1 MGHLATVTMDA
12 IIAAIP
18 KMRSSSLWQ
27 DAFKRLKKDK
37 IAMTCLAVIVFYTLL
52 ALLASLGIIAADYA
66 QTSPESFSPPSAGH
80 WFGTDMFGR
89 DVFVRT
95 IQGTRIALS
104 IGLVTSLIAIPIGV
118 VLGAIA
124 GYFGGWVDDFIVWF
138 YTTVDSIPD
147 LLKII
152 ALSYVMGRGILSV
165 YFAIGFTTWVG
176 LCRLIRGEFMKHKSR
191 EYVMAAS
198 ALGAS
203 HSRRMFIHILPNV
216 FHIILINFSLRF
228 IIGIKTE
235 VILSYLGLGVE
246 PGQPSWGIMIDDAK
260 QELAQG
266 VWWQLAAATG
276 AMFFIV
282 LSFNIFSDALRD
294 ALDPKLRNK

>member
-1 MGHLATVTMDA
+1 MNQISTQTQMPKSLWADA
-12 IIAAIP
+12 ISRIKRDKLALTCGAI
-18 KMRSSSLWQ
+18 
-27 DAFKRLKKDK
+27 
-37 IAMTCLAVIVFYTLL
+37 IIFYALL
-52 ALLASLGIIAADYA
+52 ALLASLGLIAADYA
-66 QTSPESFSPPSAGH
+66 QTNPQGFSPPSPDH

-89 DVFVRT
+89 DVFMRT
-95 IQGTRIALS
+95 VHGTRIALS

-118 VLGAIA
+118 CLGAIA
-124 GYFGGWVDDFIVWF
+124 GYFGGKVDDLIVWF

-165 YFAIGFTTWVG
+165 YVAIGFTTWVG
-176 LCRLIRGEFMKHKSR
+176 LCRLIRAEFMKHKSR
-191 EYVMAAS
+191 EYVLAAN

-203 HSRRMFIHILPNV
+203 HTRRMFVHILPNV

-282 LSFNIFSDALRD
+282 LSFNIFADALRD